1 MLRHALRR
9 LLWVFPSV
17 VGVSLIS
24 FFVLS
29 QIPAFGHDA
38 LGDQVGH
45 LEGDLEAHRRSR
57 FLDLPLFFNLRA
69 RDLQA
74 RVVAARDV
82 IALGKPGSEAMER
95 GPDELARLG
104 GAALPEILPT
114 LDDLSPALQVRLT
127 LALAPVA
134 ERMGLKHDGEPS
146 DPAQVVHFWQRF
158 WEAWGVEFRDSTAR
172 SSVRRYAR
180 YGTDARAKEL
190 RTLDTFALPALMEA
204 LQVPGHAGEVAAARR
219 IVDLI
224 VHVTE
229 RRDAI
234 RVGATVA
241 EARACVERWQRWWLV
256 YEADYLRLAGAARVA
271 AFALETR
278 YGKWVFE
285 TVVLRLGRDAKG
297 RPLLDELIASSQVTV
312 TILLLGI
319 ALAYLFAVPLGTVS
333 ALFRSRGVDRTICA
347 LVLLPYALSPAAV
360 GLLALHFGA
369 ISSGSGWGAAVLL
382 GLVLVADPTHQ
393 QRAELVP
400 VLAEDYVRAAIARG
414 AGPLRV
420 LFVHGLRNAMLPVVT
435 RAALEL
441 PVALTA
447 CFVLEHVFALSGL
460 GQATLEAVRLHDTS
474 WLMALSVTAAAVAVV
489 SLVISDV
496 SYSLLDPRLRH
507 ALMQRSRRRA

>member
-29 QIPAFGHDA
+29 QIPALGHEA
-38 LGDQVGH
+38 LGEQVGH
-45 LEGDLEAHRRSR
+45 GDGDLEAHRRSR

-69 RDLQA
+69 RDLPA
-74 RVVAARDV
+74 RVGMARDV
-82 IALGKPGSEAMER
+82 IALGEPGTEAMDR

-114 LDDLSPALQVRLT
+114 LADLPPDLQVRVT

-134 ERMGLKHDGEPS
+134 ERMGLKHEGEPS
-146 DPAQVVHFWQRF
+146 NPAQVVPFWEHF
-158 WEAWGVEFRDSTAR
+158 WEAWGVEFRESTAR

-180 YGTDARAKEL
+180 YGTEARAKEL

-204 LQVPGHAGEVAAARR
+204 LEVPAHAGEVAAARR
-219 IVDLI
+219 LVDL
-224 VHVTE
+224 VAHVAE
-229 RRDAI
+229 RSDTI
-234 RVGATVA
+234 RLGATVA
-241 EARACVERWQRWWLV
+241 EARACVERWQRWWMV
-256 YEADYLRLAGAARVA
+256 YEADYVRLAGAGRVA

-297 RPLLDELIASSQVTV
+297 RPLLAELIASSRVTATV
-312 TILLLGI
+312 LLLGI
-319 ALAYLFAVPLGTVS
+319 ALAYLFAVPLGTIS
-333 ALFRSRGVDRTICA
+333 ALFRTRGLDRTICG

-360 GLLALHFGA
+360 GLLAIHFDA
-369 ISSGSGWGAAVLL
+369 LSSGSVLGAAALL

-441 PVALTA
+441 PVAITA
-447 CFVLEHVFALSGL
+447 CFVLEHVFGLSGL
-460 GQATLEAVRLHDTS
+460 GRATLEAVRLHDTS

-496 SYSLLDPRLRH
+496 SYAMLDPRLRH
-507 ALMQRSRRRA
+507 ALMQRGRRRA